1 MIRQK
6 IEKKHTPYVKY
17 KYLTQVPCRLNVRV
31 SKAKFLYKKH
41 MISTKFGPRSLKHF
55 RCEILF

>member
-6 IEKKHTPYVKY
+6 IEKIHTPYVKY

-31 SKAKFLYKKH
+31 SKSKKQ
-41 MISTKFGPRSLKHF
+41 
-55 RCEILF
+55 EIQEINSKTYRKASSIRGGEG